1 MKLLLFFK
9 VLSVIQQ
16 YRLIGTDGSEERA
29 YVVGKTVTSS
39 LSQAFPIKSF
49 QGQESFKRESISQFS
64 LSVMSDSV

>member
-1 MKLLLFFK
+1 M
-9 VLSVIQQ
+9 IQQ
-16 YRLIGTDGSEERA
+16 YRLIGTDGSEEMA